1 MSEATTSVSD
11 AITPANILQPVTVPV
26 PVPAPESKPPTA
38 QPEAAPAETPADKE
52 GPAEDAAKD
61 DTQKDDPKRKASTR
75 INELYAQK
83 KAAERQTEIALREV
97 AELRKQLGQIQQQTD
112 PNDWQAQQR
121 ADIRSAVKEERLTQL
136 EQEARSAIERA
147 RETRVQGYQAK
158 LEAAQER
165 IPDINDAYEQFSKL
179 PLTEH
184 AADIISES
192 EKAAEITYYLAK
204 NPAEAYE
211 IASLP
216 PHLQGAKLA
225 RIEAKVSQGSPR
237 RTSAAPP
244 PVPIVSANSA
254 PATPALKD
262 MGVADIGKLIYG
274 R

>member
-1 MSEATTSVSD
+1 MSEVTTSVSD
-11 AITPANILQPVTVPV
+11 AITPANILQPVSVPI

-38 QPEAAPAETPADKE
+38 QPEAAPAEQADKE
-52 GPAEDAAKD
+52 GPAEDAAKED
-61 DTQKDDPKRKASTR
+61 NKDDPKRKASTR

-83 KAAERQTEIALREV
+83 KAAERHTEIALREV
-97 AELRKQLGQIQQQTD
+97 AELRRQLSQIQEQTD

-121 ADIRSAVKEERLTQL
+121 ADTRIAVKEERLSQL

-147 RETRVQGYQAK
+147 RETRVEAFTAK
-158 LEAAQER
+158 LEAAAER
-165 IPDINDAYEQFSKL
+165 IPDIQEVYQEFAKL

-184 AADIISES
+184 SADIISDS
-192 EKAAEITYYLAK
+192 DKAAEITYYLAK
-204 NPAEAYE
+204 HPAEAYE
-211 IASLP
+211 IANSP

-237 RTSAAPP
+237 RTSSAPP